1 MVGKS
6 LEMHYEQTFF
16 YTGILEAICYFI
28 IRSDYDVFSKKAFR
42 KNKIAANFSQCP
54 PCSM

>member
-1 MVGKS
+1 MAAKS

-28 IRSDYDVFSKKAFR
+28 IGGDYDVFSKKVFR
-42 KNKIAANFSQCP
+42 KNKNCR
-54 PCSM
+54 